1 LFLKLL
7 LTTKT
12 GIQHILC
19 VGLTKVTQEV
29 MLKFPCF
36 SVIHRGFGPS
46 LRWVSKEEGRD
57 SVVERADG
65 GRTWLAK
72 DVCVRIEFHK
82 IPLDELVWVISWVT
96 GVSVGAKPAQPIVN
110 L

>member
-12 GIQHILC
+12 GIKHILC

-82 IPLDELVWVISWVT
+82 IPLDELVWVISWVAEVSA
-96 GVSVGAKPAQPIVN
+96 GVKPAQPIVD